1 MLRALL
7 VALLAF
13 LLPTAQAAGSTSSY
27 LDRIRDSPLALE
39 EFMYELPKGGDLHNH
54 LGGAVYA
61 ESMIGWGAAD
71 GLCIETLT
79 FVSSLPPCTVDQRP
93 IADALTDNV
102 LYNQIVAAWSMRDF
116 VPGVESGHDH
126 FFASFDKFGAT
137 QSARKGDALAE
148 VANRAAE
155 QERALPRAAL
165 HGAVRARQPARQSG
179 RADLRL
185 RRHARGVARR
195 GDGRDRRRGERGDG
209 RDLRPVR
216 RRPGMRHRRAA
227 KPGCELP
234 IRFDYQVLRAM
245 PPQVVFA
252 MLVLGFEL
260 QKSDPRFVGV
270 NLVQPE
276 DALVALRDYR
286 LQMRMIKFLRTV
298 YDGEHVTLHAGEL
311 APGLVPPSD
320 LRFHINAA
328 VRIAGAERIGHG
340 VSIRHEHGAKQLL
353 RLMARRHILA
363 EQCLTSN
370 EQVLGIEGRQQLLP
384 RVPPLRGAD
393 RALHRRRGRLPHRP
407 DRAVPD
413 RDPRVRPLL
422 PGAEAH
428 LARLVAVRLP
438 PARRQTRGEA
448 RAAGGLQGLRAPLC
462 RVGR

>member
-1 MLRALL
+1 MH
-7 VALLAF
+7 
-13 LLPTAQAAGSTSSY
+13 
-27 LDRIRDSPLALE
+27 
-39 EFMYELPKGGDLHNH
+39 ELPKGGDLHNH

-102 LYNQIVAAWSMRDF
+102 LYNQLVAAWSMRDF

-155 QERALPRAAL
+155 QSEHYLELLYTAQFGRVNRLANQVGLSSDFAATREALLAGGMDEIVDAASMEMDGIYAQFDAAL
-165 HGAVRARQPARQSG
+165 GCGTP
-179 RADLRL
+179 D
-185 RRHARGVARR
+185 
-195 GDGRDRRRGERGDG
+195 
-209 RDLRPVR
+209 
-216 RRPGMRHRRAA
+216 A

-286 LQMRMIKFLRTV
+286 LQMRMIKFLRTA

-328 VRIAGAERIGHG
+328 VRIAGADRIGHG
-340 VSIRHEHGAKQLL
+340 VSIRYEHGAKQLL

-370 EQVLGIEGRQQLLP
+370 EQVLGIEGRRNSFPVYRLFG
-384 RVPPLRGAD
+384 VPIALCTDDEGVSRTDLTEQYLIVTREYDLSYRELKRISRDSLRYGFLQPAAKHEAKRELQAD
-393 RALHRRRGRLPHRP
+393 FRAFERRYH
-407 DRAVPD
+407 
-413 RDPRVRPLL
+413 
-422 PGAEAH
+422 
-428 LARLVAVRLP
+428 
-438 PARRQTRGEA
+438 
-448 RAAGGLQGLRAPLC
+448 
-462 RVGR
+462 

>member
-1 MLRALL
+1 ML
-7 VALLAF
+7 
-13 LLPTAQAAGSTSSY
+13 
-27 LDRIRDSPLALE
+27 
-39 EFMYELPKGGDLHNH
+39 ELPKGGDIHNH

-61 ESMIGWGAAD
+61 ESMIVWGATD

-79 FVSSLPPCTVDQRP
+79 FVSSPPPCTVDQRP
-93 IADALTDNV
+93 LADALSDNV

-116 VPGVESGHDH
+116 VPGAESGHDH

-137 QSARKGDALAE
+137 QSTRKGDALAE
-148 VANRAAE
+148 VAGRAAE
-155 QERALPRAAL
+155 QNEHYLELLYTAQFRRVNQLANQVGLTSDFAATREALLTGGMDGIVTAAS
-165 HGAVRARQPARQSG
+165 AEM
-179 RADLRL
+179 
-185 RRHARGVARR
+185 
-195 GDGRDRRRGERGDG
+195 DGIYAQFDSALGCGT
-209 RDLRPVR
+209 P
-216 RRPGMRHRRAA
+216 AA

-260 QKSDPRFVGV
+260 QKADPRFVGV

-311 APGLVPPSD
+311 APGLVPPAD
-320 LRFHINAA
+320 LRFHVNAA
-328 VRIAGAERIGHG
+328 VRVAGADRIGHG

-363 EQCLTSN
+363 E
-370 EQVLGIEGRQQLLP
+370 EVLDLEPADSRDRRSPCRLP
-384 RVPPLRGAD
+384 RLPPLRGSD
-393 RALHRRRGRLPHRP
+393 RALHRRRGRLSYRP

-413 RDPRVRPLL
+413 RNARVRPLVS
-422 PGAEAH
+422 GTEAP
-428 LARLVAVRLP
+428 LAGLVAVWLP
-438 PARRQTRGEA
+438 PARRQAPGEA
-448 RAAGGLQGLRAPLC
+448 GARGGLQRLRAPLSL
-462 RVGR
+462 RELVQGGPVDQLLDVAVERSGLQ

>member
-7 VALLAF
+7 AALLAF

-27 LDRIRDSPLALE
+27 LNRIRDSPRALE

-61 ESMIGWGAAD
+61 ESMIGWGEAD

-155 QERALPRAAL
+155 QSEHYLELLYTAQFGRSNRLANQVGLSSDFAATREALLAGGMDEIVDAASVEMDGIYAQFDAAL
-165 HGAVRARQPARQSG
+165 GCGTP
-179 RADLRL
+179 
-185 RRHARGVARR
+185 
-195 GDGRDRRRGERGDG
+195 
-209 RDLRPVR
+209 
-216 RRPGMRHRRAA
+216 AA

-260 QKSDPRFVGV
+260 QRSDPRFVGV

-370 EQVLGIEGRQQLLP
+370 EQVLGIEGRRNSFP
-384 RVPPLRGAD
+384 VYRRFGVPIALCTDDEGVSRTDLTEQYLIATREYDLSYRELKRISRDSLRYGFLQPAAK
-393 RALHRRRGRLPHRP
+393 R
-407 DRAVPD
+407 
-413 RDPRVRPLL
+413 
-422 PGAEAH
+422 EAK
-428 LARLVAVRLP
+428 R
-438 PARRQTRGEA
+438 
-448 RAAGGLQGLRAPLC
+448 GLQADFRAFE
-462 RVGR
+462 RRYR